1 MKLIFEWDER
11 KGRDNRMVH
20 KVGFQEAKA
29 VFNDP
34 FLISFPDDVHSVHEE
49 RLLSIGTSIR
59 GRVLLVVHTESY
71 EEDGVIVVRIISA
84 RKATTSERRVCE
96 ENKD

>member
-11 KGRDNRMVH
+11 KGRDNRTVH
-20 KVGFQEAKA
+20 KVGFEEAKA

-34 FLISFPDDVHSVHEE
+34 LLISFPDEVHSVDEE
-49 RLLSIGTSIR
+49 RLLSIGTSDR

-71 EEDGVIVVRIISA
+71 EGWQY
-84 RKATTSERRVCE
+84 RRANNQRQE
-96 ENKD
+96 SNFIRAESL

>member
-11 KGRDNRMVH
+11 KGRENRKAHRVS
-20 KVGFQEAKA
+20 FEEAKT

-34 FLISFPDDVHSVHEE
+34 FLISFPDEVHSVHEE

-59 GRVLLVVHTESY
+59 GRVLLFVHTESY
-71 EEDGVIVVRIISA
+71 
-84 RKATTSERRVCE
+84 
-96 ENKD
+96 

>member
-1 MKLIFEWDER
+1 MKLTFEWDER
-11 KGRDNRMVH
+11 KGRENRKVH
-20 KVGFQEAKA
+20 RVAFEEGKT

-59 GRVLLVVHTESY
+59 GRVLLLVHTESY

-84 RKATTSERRVCE
+84 RKATSSERRTYE
-96 ENKD
+96 ENED

>member
-11 KGRDNRMVH
+11 KGRENRLVH
-20 KVGFQEAKA
+20 KIGFEEAKTA
-29 VFNDP
+29 FNDP
-34 FLISFPDDVHSVHEE
+34 FLISFPDDVHSGYDE

-71 EEDGVIVVRIISA
+71 EEDGVIVVRVISA
-84 RKATTSERRVCE
+84 RKATPSERRVYE
-96 ENKD
+96 ENED